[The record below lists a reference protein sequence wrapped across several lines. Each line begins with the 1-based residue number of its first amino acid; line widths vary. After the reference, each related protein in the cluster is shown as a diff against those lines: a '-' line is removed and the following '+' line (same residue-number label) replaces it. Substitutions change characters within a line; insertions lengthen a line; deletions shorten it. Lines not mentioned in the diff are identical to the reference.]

1 MDIHVDVLIKEQY
14 LAPFGINLSEAE
26 TAARQHDHKKV
37 MQIKDGPTIILF
49 LKKMNGHYLLTKGTW
64 NAPVYDMEDVFKI
77 YDDFIDSQEDI
88 NPLRIMQK
96 IAEQFGYD
104 LIFGRRVEK
113 YIIEERIRIPKVS
126 NPNEF
131 MNNLIGN
138 YIKIPDMFSKS
149 PPHEH
154 GSARALTDT
163 KAMLEQGIDNDFLN
177 IAFLYALD
185 PAKYKNYLDSSK

>member
-14 LAPFGINLSEAE
+14 LAPFGISLSETE
-26 TAARQHDHKKV
+26 TAARQHDYKKV

-64 NAPVYDMEDVFKI
+64 NAPVYDIEDVFKI
-77 YDDFIDSQEDI
+77 YDDFIDSRDDI
-88 NPLRIMQK
+88 NLLQIMQK

-104 LIFGRRVEK
+104 LIFGKRVEK

-149 PPHEH
+149 PPYEH
-154 GSARALTDT
+154 GSARALADS

-185 PAKYKNYLDSSK
+185 SAKYKNYLDSSK

>member
-1 MDIHVDVLIKEQY
+1 LDIHVDNLIKEQY
-14 LAPFGINLSEAE
+14 LDPFGISLSQAE
-26 TAARQHDHKKV
+26 TAARHHGYKKV
-37 MQIKDGPTIILF
+37 IRIKDGPTIILF
-49 LKKMNGHYLLTKGTW
+49 LKKMIGHYLLTKGTW
-64 NAPVYDMEDVFKI
+64 NAPVYDIEDVFKI
-77 YDDFIDSQEDI
+77 YDDFIGSQEDI
-88 NPLRIMQK
+88 NPLQIMQK

-104 LIFGRRVEK
+104 LIFGKRVEK

-138 YIKIPDMFSKS
+138 YIKIPEMFSKS
-149 PPHEH
+149 SPQEYESP
-154 GSARALTDT
+154 RALTDT

-185 PAKYKNYLDSSK
+185 AAKYKNYLDRSQ

>member
-1 MDIHVDVLIKEQY
+1 LDIHVDNLIREQY
-14 LAPFGINLSEAE
+14 LDPFGISLSQAE
-26 TAARQHDHKKV
+26 TTARHHDYKKV
-37 MQIKDGPTIILF
+37 MRIKDGPTIILF

-64 NAPVYDMEDVFKI
+64 NATVYDIEDVFKI
-77 YDDFIDSQEDI
+77 YDDFIGSQEDI
-88 NPLRIMQK
+88 NPLQIMQK
-96 IAEQFGYD
+96 IAEHFGYD
-104 LIFGRRVEK
+104 LIFGKRVAK

-138 YIKIPDMFSKS
+138 YIKIPEMFSKS
-149 PPHEH
+149 SPQDY
-154 GSARALTDT
+154 GSTTTLIDT

-185 PAKYKNYLDSSK
+185 AAKYKNYLDRSQ

>member
-1 MDIHVDVLIKEQY
+1 LDIHVGNLIREQY
-14 LAPFGINLSEAE
+14 LDPFGISLSQAE
-26 TAARQHDHKKV
+26 TAARHHGYKKV
-37 MQIKDGPTIILF
+37 MRIKDGPTIILF

-64 NAPVYDMEDVFKI
+64 NAPVYDIEDVFKI
-77 YDDFIDSQEDI
+77 YDDFIGSQEDI
-88 NPLRIMQK
+88 DPLQIMQK

-104 LIFGRRVEK
+104 LVFGKRVEK

-138 YIKIPDMFSKS
+138 YIKIPEMFSNSS
-149 PPHEH
+149 PQQY
-154 GSARALTDT
+154 GSTRALTDT
-163 KAMLEQGIDNDFLN
+163 KAMLEQGINNDFLN

-185 PAKYKNYLDSSK
+185 AAKYKNYLDRSQ

>member
-1 MDIHVDVLIKEQY
+1 MDIHVDHLIKEQY
-14 LAPFGINLSEAE
+14 LDPFGFSLPEAE
-26 TAARQHDHKKV
+26 TAARQHDYKKV

-64 NAPVYDMEDVFKI
+64 NAPVYEIDDVFKI
-77 YDDFIDSQEDI
+77 FADFIDSQEDI
-88 NPLRIMQK
+88 NPLQIMQK

-104 LIFGRRVEK
+104 LIFGKRVEK

-138 YIKIPDMFSKS
+138 YIKIPEMFSKS
-149 PPHEH
+149 SPQEY
-154 GSARALTDT
+154 GSTRTLTDT

-177 IAFLYALD
+177 IAFLYSLD
-185 PAKYKNYLDSSK
+185 AAKYKNYLDRSQ

>member
-1 MDIHVDVLIKEQY
+1 
-14 LAPFGINLSEAE
+14 
-26 TAARQHDHKKV
+26 
-37 MQIKDGPTIILF
+37 
-49 LKKMNGHYLLTKGTW
+49 
-64 NAPVYDMEDVFKI
+64 MEDVFKI
-77 YDDFIDSQEDI
+77 YDDFIDSLVDI

-104 LIFGRRVEK
+104 LIFGKRVEK

-154 GSARALTDT
+154 GSAKALTDT
-163 KAMLEQGIDNDFLN
+163 KAMLEQGIDNDFSILPSCTRLTLQN
-177 IAFLYALD
+177 TKIIWILVNRSNNNN
-185 PAKYKNYLDSSK
+185 KNLDS

>member
-1 MDIHVDVLIKEQY
+1 MDIHVDNLIREQY
-14 LAPFGINLSEAE
+14 LDPFGISLSQAE
-26 TAARQHDHKKV
+26 TAARHHDYKKV
-37 MQIKDGPTIILF
+37 MRIKDGPTIILF

-64 NAPVYDMEDVFKI
+64 NAPIYDIEDVFKI
-77 YDDFIDSQEDI
+77 YDDFIVSQEDI
-88 NPLRIMQK
+88 NPLQIMQK
-96 IAEQFGYD
+96 IADRFGYD
-104 LIFGRRVEK
+104 LIFGKRVEK

-138 YIKIPDMFSKS
+138 YIKIPEMFSKS
-149 PPHEH
+149 SPQDY
-154 GSARALTDT
+154 GSTTTLIDT

-185 PAKYKNYLDSSK
+185 AAKYKNYLDRSQ

>member
-1 MDIHVDVLIKEQY
+1 MDIHVDNLIREQY
-14 LAPFGINLSEAE
+14 LDPFGISLSQAE
-26 TAARQHDHKKV
+26 TAARHHDYKKV
-37 MQIKDGPTIILF
+37 MRIKDGPTIILF

-64 NAPVYDMEDVFKI
+64 NAPIYDIEDVFKI
-77 YDDFIDSQEDI
+77 YDDFIVSQEDI
-88 NPLRIMQK
+88 NPLQIMQK
-96 IAEQFGYD
+96 IADRFGYD
-104 LIFGRRVEK
+104 LIFGKRVEK

-138 YIKIPDMFSKS
+138 YIKIPEMFSKS
-149 PPHEH
+149 SPQDY
-154 GSARALTDT
+154 GSTTTLIDT

-185 PAKYKNYLDSSK
+185 AAKYKNYLDRSK

>member
-1 MDIHVDVLIKEQY
+1 MDIHVDNLIKEQY
-14 LAPFGINLSEAE
+14 LDPFGISLSEAE
-26 TAARQHDHKKV
+26 TAARHHDYKKV
-37 MQIKDGPTIILF
+37 MRIKDGPTIILF
-49 LKKMNGHYLLTKGTW
+49 LKKMNRHYLLTKGTW
-64 NAPVYDMEDVFKI
+64 NAPVYDIEDVFKI

-88 NPLRIMQK
+88 NPLQIMQK

-104 LIFGRRVEK
+104 LIFGKRVEK

-149 PPHEH
+149 SPQEYW
-154 GSARALTDT
+154 SARALTDT

-185 PAKYKNYLDSSK
+185 SAKYKNYLDRSQ

>member
-1 MDIHVDVLIKEQY
+1 MNIHVDNLIREQY
-14 LAPFGINLSEAE
+14 LDPFGISLSQAE
-26 TAARQHDHKKV
+26 TAARHHDYKKV
-37 MQIKDGPTIILF
+37 MRIKDGPTIILF

-64 NAPVYDMEDVFKI
+64 NAPIYDIEDVFKI
-77 YDDFIDSQEDI
+77 YDDFIVSQEDI
-88 NPLRIMQK
+88 NPLQIMQK
-96 IAEQFGYD
+96 IADRFGYD
-104 LIFGRRVEK
+104 LIFGKRVEK

-138 YIKIPDMFSKS
+138 YIKIPEMFSKS
-149 PPHEH
+149 SPQDY
-154 GSARALTDT
+154 GSTTTLIDT

-185 PAKYKNYLDSSK
+185 AAKYKNYLDRSK